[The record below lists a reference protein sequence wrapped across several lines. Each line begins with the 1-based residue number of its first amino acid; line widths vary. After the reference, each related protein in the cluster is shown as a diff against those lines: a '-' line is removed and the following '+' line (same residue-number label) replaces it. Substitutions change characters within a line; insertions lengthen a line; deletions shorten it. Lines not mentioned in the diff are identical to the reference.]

1 MGNLVADDVPVS
13 KDEKDNQE
21 MRSFIVEEEGL
32 KESERTYSDI
42 ME

>member
-13 KDEKDNQE
+13 KDEKDNHE
-21 MRSFIVEEEGL
+21 MRSFIGEEGL

-42 ME
+42 MD